1 MEKREKK
8 KDKKEKK
15 RLKKEKKEKKKKEK
29 KEKIKKEEKPET
41 STVIETVA
49 ETSGPKKVASD
60 LSKAKGP
67 MTKEE
72 WEKLEKKRKMATNY
86 APDAK
91 QKLMEANMR
100 EEKEKFGTEWTWLLS
115 SDTRPPPH
123 VRAGMKYNTWH

>member
-1 MEKREKK
+1 MDKEKKEEKKAKKRAKKEK
-8 KDKKEKK
+8 KDKKKKK
-15 RLKKEKKEKKKKEK
+15 RKD
-29 KEKIKKEEKPET
+29 ET
-41 STVIETVA
+41 SEISAVGETSVPKKAVA
-49 ETSGPKKVASD
+49 EIIR
-60 LSKAKGP
+60 AKGP

-86 APDAK
+86 DPDAK
-91 QKLMEANMR
+91 QKLMEANLR